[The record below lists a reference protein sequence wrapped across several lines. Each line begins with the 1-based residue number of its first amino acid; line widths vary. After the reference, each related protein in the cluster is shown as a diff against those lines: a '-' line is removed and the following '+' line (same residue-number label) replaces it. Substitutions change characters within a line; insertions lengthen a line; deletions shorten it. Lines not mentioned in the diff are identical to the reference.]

1 MTALEEA
8 TSRVL
13 ILAPIGRDGPASA
26 EVLRRAGMSVEICRD
41 LVDLVARIQ
50 VGAAAVF
57 VAEEALVGKDLSPLI
72 AWVEGQPPWSDL
84 PFVMLTSRQARPPL
98 LAWRQA
104 TVRTLR
110 NVSLLE
116 RPVQALNLTSM
127 VSAAVR
133 SRIRQYEVRVF
144 LRAQS
149 HAAEALEA
157 RVVERTKALA
167 AANSA
172 LRDEMAER
180 ERVEESL
187 RQSQKMEAIGQL
199 TGGVAHDFNNLLT
212 VIRSSVD
219 LLKRPDLAEERRR
232 RYVEA
237 ISDTTTRASKLT
249 SQLLAFARRQSL
261 KPEVFGVLN
270 SVHTV
275 ADMVAPLT
283 GSRIAIDKR
292 LPDAACFINADP
304 SQFDT
309 SLINLAVN
317 ARDAMDGE
325 GRLTI
330 IVEPASR
337 IPAARAHP
345 EVWGAFVAV
354 SVSDTGSGI
363 ASGDLER
370 IFEPFFTTKSVGQGT
385 GLGLSQVFGFAKQS
399 GGSVAVESEVG
410 RGTTFTLYLPS
421 VKEPAVETDA
431 APVPAPLV
439 AGHGTSVLLV
449 EDNADV
455 GAFSV
460 QALQEL
466 GYRTTLACDAAQA
479 LSVLELTADAFDI
492 MFSDV
497 MMPGMNGIELGQ
509 KVRRLHPDLPVVLTS
524 GYSQVLA
531 QDGSHGFELLHKPYS
546 IEDLSRVLQKAAEG
560 SRAKPTR
567 TA

>member
-8 TSRVL
+8 SRVL
-13 ILAPIGRDGPASA
+13 ILAPIGRDGPALA
-26 EVLRRAGMSVEICRD
+26 EVLRRAGISVEICRD
-41 LVDLVARIQ
+41 LVDLVASIQ
-50 VGAAAVF
+50 AGAAAVF
-57 VAEEALVGKDLSPLI
+57 VAEEALVGKDLSSLT
-72 AWVEGQPPWSDL
+72 AWVDGQPPWSDL

-104 TVRTLR
+104 TVGTLR

-127 VSAAVR
+127 LSAAVR
-133 SRIRQYEVRVF
+133 ARTRQYEVRVF

-157 RVVERTKALA
+157 QVVERTKALE
-167 AANSA
+167 AANTA
-172 LRDEMAER
+172 LRDQMAER
-180 ERVEESL
+180 EKIEESL

-219 LLKRPDLAEERRR
+219 LLKRPDLAEERRQ

-237 ISDTTTRASKLT
+237 ISTTTTRASKLT

-261 KPEVFGVLN
+261 KPEVFDVPN
-270 SVHTV
+270 AVHTV
-275 ADMVAPLT
+275 VDMIATLT

-292 LPDAACFINADP
+292 LPDAPFFVNADP

-309 SLINLAVN
+309 ALINLAVN

-330 IVEPASR
+330 IVEPASS
-337 IPAARAHP
+337 IPAARAHAA
-345 EVWGAFVAV
+345 VSGAFIAV
-354 SVSDTGSGI
+354 SVTDTGSGI
-363 ASGDLER
+363 AAGDLER
-370 IFEPFFTTKSVGQGT
+370 IFEPFFTTKAVGEGT

-410 RGTTFTLYLPS
+410 RGTTFTLYLPR
-421 VKEPAVETDA
+421 VEELAVEA
-431 APVPAPLV
+431 HAGPVPVPLA

-466 GYRTTLACDAAQA
+466 GYRTTLACDAEQA
-479 LSVLELTADAFDI
+479 LSVLEGTADAFDI

-497 MMPGMNGIELGQ
+497 MMPGMNGIELGR
-509 KVRRLHPDLPVVLTS
+509 KVRRLHPDLSVVLTS

-546 IEDLSRVLQKAAEG
+546 IGDYALDDTCR
-560 SRAKPTR
+560 
-567 TA
+567 